1 MPGSTMPRL
10 ERSNPL
16 VTVAAAAIGTAVGM
30 ILQFGLSSRGMP
42 TLVPPLTLPT
52 SLVLIAGVLLAL
64 GLRLRRQVRT
74 RPGAV
79 NPFQAVRLLA
89 AARSAQI
96 VGALL
101 GGFGGG
107 LALSLLGRSVPAPT
121 STWLPMLLALVGGA
135 ILVACA
141 AVTEHLC
148 RVPPGDGPEGGGEEA
163 DPGPADQA
171 AYRKP

>member
-1 MPGSTMPRL
+1 MPRL

-16 VTVAAAAIGTAVGM
+16 GTAAAAAIGVAVGL

-52 SLVLIAGVLLAL
+52 SLVLIAGALLVL
-64 GLRLRRQVRT
+64 GLRLRRLVRT

-89 AARSAQI
+89 AARAAQI

-107 LALSLLGRSVPAPT
+107 LALSLVGRSVPAPS
-121 STWLPMLLALVGGA
+121 STWLPMLLAVAGGA

-148 RVPPGDGPEGGGEEA
+148 RVPPGDDPETGA
-163 DPGPADQA
+163 DETEPGPADQA